1 MFEPELPSNSLLK
14 KTKDIISLKIFKEI
28 LKLIKDKSIVI
39 VDKRGSYFLNNF
51 FTLTE
56 VINLGIL
63 SIESI
68 YFERKPYP
76 KNEAIYIVSGCEQS
90 INNICKDFVKGKKPL
105 YKACHI
111 FTLDEINEE
120 LINTILQK
128 ESKKFYKYI
137 RTLKQIMI
145 NFIPIDKNIFSFG
158 NDNNF
163 NCFHNLYDNSKDKI
177 TTEITIEKLVSVCQ
191 CLDNYPNIVYFSPD
205 KYCKLIAEKVNSS
218 LKKYYTKKKNLKKS
232 GILLITT
239 RYIDFLAPIQFGL
252 NFQHASLES
261 FKKKDDKYYNKVL
274 FKYEIKENNK
284 KIEKEIIL
292 NYKNEIYNKY
302 KNMQIGEVLGVID
315 DDFKTFVNSDVGKIH
330 KIEKDEKNE
339 IDLGFALKNVSKY
352 QYYYDLF
359 SGQINLCKQLDM
371 NLKKRGIM
379 NLISIQK
386 EIISKINEKGKKIP
400 EKEIISLIK
409 DNKNLF
415 NKDDLLRILCFI
427 KYQYSKISIDDLI
440 NDIETI
446 NIKFSENDKKIINF
460 FDKSKCVSNS
470 DVIEQLEDLFIS
482 YREENNYD
490 TKEDKENQNDKS
502 YPFVKESK
510 LTTLCDMCGKNKLP
524 KAFFSFVEKPEN
536 LPQKKVKINLG
547 LLGNKQDDEED
558 DNSKQNLIL
567 YNIGGLS
574 NFEIA
579 SIEKGADIGQWGIN
593 LILGA
598 NKIYNYREY
607 FIELSNYMKG
617 NNSIKKV
624 VEEIPIEI
632 DNKKKKDKKDR
643 ENNKKEKPHIDIDNS
658 EININNEGKYSKEKM
673 NTKGIKSNLSDDS
686 DLK

>member
-1 MFEPELPSNSLLK
+1 
-14 KTKDIISLKIFKEI
+14 
-28 LKLIKDKSIVI
+28 
-39 VDKRGSYFLNNF
+39 
-51 FTLTE
+51 
-56 VINLGIL
+56 
-63 SIESI
+63 
-68 YFERKPYP
+68 
-76 KNEAIYIVSGCEQS
+76 
-90 INNICKDFVKGKKPL
+90 
-105 YKACHI
+105 
-111 FTLDEINEE
+111 
-120 LINTILQK
+120 
-128 ESKKFYKYI
+128 
-137 RTLKQIMI
+137 
-145 NFIPIDKNIFSFG
+145 
-158 NDNNF
+158 
-163 NCFHNLYDNSKDKI
+163 
-177 TTEITIEKLVSVCQ
+177 
-191 CLDNYPNIVYFSPD
+191 
-205 KYCKLIAEKVNSS
+205 
-218 LKKYYTKKKNLKKS
+218 
-232 GILLITT
+232 
-239 RYIDFLAPIQFGL
+239 
-252 NFQHASLES
+252 
-261 FKKKDDKYYNKVL
+261 
-274 FKYEIKENNK
+274 
-284 KIEKEIIL
+284 
-292 NYKNEIYNKY
+292 
-302 KNMQIGEVLGVID
+302 MQIGEVLGVID

-409 DNKNLF
+409 DNKNIF

-470 DVIEQLEDLFIS
+470 DVIEQLEDLIIS

-643 ENNKKEKPHIDIDNS
+643 ENNKKEKPHVDIDNS